1 MAAGVGAG
9 GGAAAAILSVFFL
22 LLCCW
27 FGKVRK
33 LGFLV
38 SALTLTLQEST
49 VIQVEF
55 WFGGGN
61 RR

>member
-33 LGFLV
+33 LGCLV
-38 SALTLTLQEST
+38 SALILTLQEST

>member
-38 SALTLTLQEST
+38 SALILTLQEST
-49 VIQVEF
+49 VIQVES

>member
-33 LGFLV
+33 LGFKN
-38 SALTLTLQEST
+38 LQLYKLSLGLA
-49 VIQVEF
+49 VET
-55 WFGGGN
+55 GGKKFRGD
-61 RR
+61 

>member
-38 SALTLTLQEST
+38 SALILTLQEST

-55 WFGGGN
+55 
-61 RR
+61 

>member
-9 GGAAAAILSVFFL
+9 GGAAAAILSVFIL
-22 LLCCW
+22 VLRCW

-38 SALTLTLQEST
+38 SALQEST
-49 VIQVEF
+49 VILVEF